1 MQKSEDEQY
10 LQLLSIFH
18 YIVAGIAALVAC
30 FPIFHLTIGV
40 GMIIAALTGSNEAAP
55 MAVFGLVF
63 ALIGGSVILIGWA
76 FAVCVAI
83 AGRFLA
89 TRRHHTYCLVMAG
102 IECLFTPF
110 GTVLGVFTLLVLTR
124 PSVKEMFLQPAV
136 SIEKHNSQPA

>member
-18 YIVAGIAALVAC
+18 YIVAGIAGLLAC
-30 FPIFHLTIGV
+30 FPIFHLTVGV
-40 GMIIAALTGSNEAAP
+40 SMIIAALTGPDEAAP
-55 MAVFGLVF
+55 MAIFGLVF
-63 ALIGGSVILIGWA
+63 ALIGGSIILAGWA
-76 FAVCVAI
+76 FAVCVAV

-89 TRRHHTYCLVMAG
+89 ARRHHTFCLVMAG
-102 IECLFTPF
+102 IECIFTPF

-136 SIEKHNSQPA
+136 SMEKQNSQSK